1 MLSQLFK
8 NNLIAAVLLTLI
20 LSFTFLAFFPGL
32 SSPFVFDDIPNLIGI
47 GSHENLGT
55 WRDFALYLLEGKS
68 GILGRPISLASFY
81 LNDQTWQGM
90 SPEDFK
96 YTNVMLHLLNGVLL
110 FWLSQRLLAYLPTQL
125 SWIQSLPFL
134 VAAAWLLHP
143 MHTNTVLYAVQRMTE
158 LSALFTLIGIL
169 CYLHGREI
177 FSNRPKMGLFLLF
190 GGVGIC
196 GLLGL
201 LSKENGILLSVYI
214 LALEYTLLKN
224 TKPPANQSPSRIIIL
239 IGWLPLILLCIML
252 IKWGWFDKT
261 GRAFNTVERLLTE
274 SRIIWEYISNIFLPS
289 YRGSSLFHE
298 DFIISKNILNPLN
311 TLPAVLG
318 ILTAFGFAVYYRK
331 KYPVI
336 AFGILWFLGGHLL
349 ESTTIALEL
358 YFEHRNY
365 LPMFGLLFAA
375 IYYLIVY
382 ISKERKTIKAY
393 LAISFVILS
402 ISLLGL
408 ITHKIAKQW
417 SDPAT
422 LLLGWLEQHPS
433 SPRTLEALDAVIGN
447 HISKE
452 ARQNILDELYRTARN
467 STGDAYLMMKDTAQA
482 CIEGQLTPAK
492 LDVTLSKLKTN
503 RFSLPLPGL
512 VGDFLHNWTQTAC
525 QKQLSTTQILSFIEH
540 LRAMPHLQQG
550 EMPYILH
557 QWQAEV
563 HVQEGS
569 LEKVMQ
575 HLDAAYILKKNV
587 DLLLL
592 QATYL
597 GSAGLY
603 TEAEERINN
612 AHNDFCDSWR
622 TCLILKMRQPDL
634 DNLRSALQDKL
645 QQKKAN
651 HHAQQA
657 VDYSASQK

>member
-1 MLSQLFK
+1 MSLQLSK
-8 NNLIAAVLLTLI
+8 DHLIAAILLTLI
-20 LSFTFLAFFPGL
+20 LIVTFLAFLPGL
-32 SSPFVFDDIPNLIGI
+32 NSPFIFDDIPNLIGI
-47 GSHENLGT
+47 GSHENLGK
-55 WRDFALYLLEGKS
+55 WRDFSLYLLEGKS
-68 GILGRPISLASFY
+68 GVLGRPVSLASFY

-96 YTNVMLHLLNGVLL
+96 YTNVLLHILNGILL
-110 FWLSQRLLAYLPTQL
+110 FWLSQRLLPYLP
-125 SWIQSLPFL
+125 ISLPWTHSLPLL
-134 VAAAWLLHP
+134 VSAAWLLHP

-158 LSALFTLIGIL
+158 LSTLFIVIGIL
-169 CYLHGREI
+169 CYINGREI
-177 FSNRPKMGLFLLF
+177 LSKQPKTSLFLLF
-190 GGVGIC
+190 GGVGLC
-196 GLLGL
+196 GVLGL

-214 LALEYTLLKN
+214 LTLEYTLLTTSKHSVQHLSS
-224 TKPPANQSPSRIIIL
+224 KIIIL
-239 IGWLPLILLCIML
+239 IGWLPLFFLCIML
-252 IKWGWFDKT
+252 IKWGWIDKT
-261 GRAFNTVERLLTE
+261 GRSFNTIERLLTE
-274 SRIIWEYISNIFLPS
+274 SRIIWDYISNIFFPN
-289 YRGSSLFHE
+289 YHGNSLFHE
-298 DFIISKNILNPLN
+298 DFIISKSILTPLN
-311 TLPAVLG
+311 TLPAVIG
-318 ILTAFGFAVYYRK
+318 ILAAFSFAMYYRK
-331 KYPVI
+331 KQPVL

-375 IYYLIVY
+375 IYYLMSY
-382 ISKERKTIKAY
+382 LSKEKKIFRTY
-393 LAISFVILS
+393 LTTTLIIFS
-402 ISLLGL
+402 IGLFGL

-433 SPRTLEALDAVIGN
+433 SPRTLEALDAVIGS

-452 ARQNILDELYRTARN
+452 ARQNILNELYRTARA
-467 STGDAYLMMKDTAQA
+467 STGDSYLVMKDTAQA
-482 CIEGQLTPAK
+482 CAEGTLTPEK
-492 LDVTLSKLKTN
+492 LDVILHTLQDN
-503 RFSLPLPGL
+503 RFSPPLPGL
-512 VGDFLHNWTQTAC
+512 VGDFLHKWTQTAC
-525 QKQLSTTQILSFIEH
+525 NKQLSITHIISFIER
-540 LRAMPHLQQG
+540 LRAITHLQHG
-550 EMPYILH
+550 EMSYILH

-569 LEKVMQ
+569 LESVMQ
-575 HLDAAYILKKNV
+575 HLDAAYVLKKNV

-603 TEAEERINN
+603 TEAEEKLNN
-612 AHNDFCDSWR
+612 AHNDFCDAWR

-645 QQKKAN
+645 QQEKAN